1 MMIYFGWTQIYIGLT
16 ALAISLIVLWK
27 RNQSL
32 SYLFFF
38 SIFWIYLM
46 GVVSVVVFPFPI
58 DISNSDFKLDIHLV
72 PFDFG
77 YCHPEMLSQCIQ
89 NLYENI
95 LLTIPFGFG
104 INFIARI
111 KPKNI
116 SWLALTVG
124 FTFEFVQLIISLAIR
139 SSFRVV
145 DINDVIL
152 NAAGVLLGFGIFKI
166 FGWLYLFTTHKFNI
180 QPKSIFAYV
189 YNIIT
194 PHLNH

>member
-1 MMIYFGWTQIYIGLT
+1 MMIYFGWAHIYAGLA
-16 ALAISLIVLWK
+16 ALAVILIVLWK
-27 RNQSL
+27 RNKNL

-46 GVVSVVVFPFPI
+46 GAARVVAFPFPI
-58 DISNSDFKLDIHLV
+58 DLSNPNFKPDLNLI

-95 LLTIPFGFG
+95 LLTIPFGLG
-104 INFIARI
+104 ISFITRI
-111 KPKNI
+111 KPND
-116 SWLALTVG
+116 SLWLALAVG
-124 FTFEFVQLIISLAIR
+124 FTFEFVQFVISLAVR

-152 NAAGVLLGFGIFKI
+152 NATGVLLGYGLFNI
-166 FGWLYLFTTHKFNI
+166 FGWLYLFVIQKLNL
-180 QPKSIFAYV
+180 QPKYIFAYFHNV
-189 YNIIT
+189 LL
-194 PHLNH
+194 PHFNN